1 MVHSL
6 ENMSHH
12 TEFGDLLHG
21 ILASGVSLVMTNVD
35 FSFGAVFLF
44 SAVTHDSL

>member
-6 ENMSHH
+6 ENISYP

-21 ILASGVSLVMTNVD
+21 VLASGLSLLMSNVD
-35 FSFGAVFLF
+35 FSFGTVFLF